1 MGLLDSLAQRIDRLN
16 DGVGRAVSWLTTGM
30 VLLTAYDTIMRY
42 GFQHGNIA
50 LQELE
55 WHLFGVVFLIGA
67 AYTLKEDAHVRVDI
81 IYARL
86 DERKRAWINL
96 IGSLIALIPFTIL
109 VIWCTKMFVM
119 NSWAVRETSPDP
131 GGLPARYALKAM
143 IPLGFVLLLLQG
155 VSEAAKSYRYLREHP
170 APDKAAG
177 RKWVWFWIAAAVAF
191 LVFGAVIKV
200 SLEGWVTLPEGM
212 ETWLEPVHEI
222 LPAIMFG
229 VLFAVLLFGFPV
241 AFTLGG
247 TALVFG
253 YMAFG
258 FDFFNLLPLRIWGIV
273 TNFTLLAVPL
283 FVYMGVMLERSGLA
297 EELLE
302 TMALLFGRMR
312 GGLAISVVVV
322 GALLAASTG
331 IVGATVVTMG
341 LLSLPTML
349 RRGYQKELA
358 TGVIAASGTLGQI
371 IPPSIVLVLLG
382 DIMNVPIGDLF
393 IGSVVPGF
401 ILVGLYIIWILIV
414 GWMRPEWA
422 PPIPAEERA
431 QTQGWDLVRRVVVAL
446 IPPAFLMLAV
456 LGSIFAGIASPTE
469 AAALG
474 AVGASILTAAKGRLN
489 PKIVREVMQATTK
502 LTCMVFIILVGAGS
516 FGLVFRGMGGD
527 DVVRTF
533 IEWLPFGKWGILVV
547 TMSIIFVAGFFL
559 DFIEITFIHV
569 PVLAPIM
576 ISMGVDPLWLAVLIA
591 VNLQTS
597 FLTPPFGFALF
608 YLKGVAPKEVTTGH
622 IYKGIIPFVVIQV
635 IGLIVVAFWP
645 EAVTWL
651 PSLMLKQ

>member
-1 MGLLDSLAQRIDRLN
+1 MPELIRELL
-16 DGVGRAVSWLTTGM
+16 
-30 VLLTAYDTIMRY
+30 
-42 GFQHGNIA
+42 
-50 LQELE
+50 
-55 WHLFGVVFLIGA
+55 
-67 AYTLKEDAHVRVDI
+67 
-81 IYARL
+81 
-86 DERKRAWINL
+86 
-96 IGSLIALIPFTIL
+96 
-109 VIWCTKMFVM
+109 
-119 NSWAVRETSPDP
+119 P
-131 GGLPARYALKAM
+131 G
-143 IPLGFVLLLLQG
+143 
-155 VSEAAKSYRYLREHP
+155 
-170 APDKAAG
+170 
-177 RKWVWFWIAAAVAF
+177 
-191 LVFGAVIKV
+191 
-200 SLEGWVTLPEGM
+200 
-212 ETWLEPVHEI
+212 
-222 LPAIMFG
+222 IMFL

-253 YMAFG
+253 YISFG
-258 FDFFNLLPLRIWGIV
+258 FGFFNLLPLRIWGTM

-302 TMALLFGRMR
+302 TMALLFGRLR
-312 GGLAISVVVV
+312 GGLAISVVAV

-349 RRGYQKELA
+349 RRGYQKEMA
-358 TGVIAASGTLGQI
+358 AGTIAASGTLGQI

-393 IGSVVPGF
+393 IGAVIPGF
-401 ILVGLYIIWILIV
+401 ILVALYVLWILII
-414 GWMRPEWA
+414 GALKPEWA

-431 QTQGWDLVRRVVVAL
+431 LTTGWKLVRRVFAAL
-446 IPPAFLMLAV
+446 IPPAFLMLSV

-474 AVGASILTAAKGRLN
+474 AVGATILTAAKGRLSLQ
-489 PKIVREVMQATTK
+489 IVREVAQNTTK

-527 DVVRTF
+527 DLIRRF
-533 IEWLPFGKWGILVV
+533 IEWLPFGKWGILVIV
-547 TMSIIFVAGFFL
+547 MSVIFTAGFFL

-576 ISMGVDPLWLAVLIA
+576 MSMGVDPLWLAVLIA

-597 FLTPPFGFALF
+597 FLTPPFGFSLF
-608 YLKGVAPKEVTTGH
+608 YLKGVAPPEVTTGDV
-622 IYKGIIPFVVIQV
+622 YRGIIPFVVIQL
-635 IGLIVVAFWP
+635 IGLAVVAFIP
-645 EAVTWL
+645 ESVTWL
-651 PSLMLKQ
+651 PALMLK